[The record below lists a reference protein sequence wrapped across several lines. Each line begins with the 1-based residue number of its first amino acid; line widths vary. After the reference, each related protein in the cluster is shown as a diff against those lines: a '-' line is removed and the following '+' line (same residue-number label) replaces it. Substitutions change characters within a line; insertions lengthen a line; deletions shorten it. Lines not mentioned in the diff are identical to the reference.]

1 MRVTI
6 GLAVLLAIVATNA
19 NAQNDWQQNDPNIY
33 FLGGKVGIGTG
44 TPAYPLS
51 IRTGTEQLVAGLYV
65 RNESTTLSP
74 PNDKPYG
81 LFAQT
86 DGPKGRGAI
95 GFSTVMTDEAY
106 GFLGQA
112 DSTLGRGV
120 GGLANASSG
129 EAYGVQGQTNSTSGK
144 GVFGLATAVSGT
156 AQGVAGQSSA
166 PSGVGVYGTASY
178 TGSSAT
184 AYGVRGVSAAIGGV
198 GVKGEATGTGTSY
211 GVRGEAPSSGYAVY
225 SDGNFASSGT
235 KTFVIDHP
243 ADPEN
248 RLLIHYCV
256 EGPEPFLIYRGTATL
271 DASGAAVVTLP
282 EYFDQIARDPQY
294 QLTAVGAPA
303 PSLHVASKVN
313 GGRFTI
319 GGGTAGLEVC
329 WTVTAVRN
337 DLWVRANPPAVEK
350 MKPEHERGTYLHPEL
365 YGQPVT
371 RRTFYT
377 PPIEP
382 GRPIEPVVAPPSE

>member
-19 NAQNDWQQNDPNIY
+19 NAQNDWQQNNPNIY

-44 TPAYPLS
+44 SPAYPLS

-65 RNESTTLSP
+65 RNESTSLSP

-81 LFAQT
+81 LFAQA
-86 DGPKGRGAI
+86 DGPLGRGAI
-95 GFSTVMTDEAY
+95 GFSIATTGEAY

-144 GVFGLATAVSGT
+144 GVFGLATATSGS
-156 AQGVAGQSSA
+156 AQGVAGLSPA
-166 PSGVGVYGTASY
+166 PAGVGVYGEASY
-178 TGSSAT
+178 TGTS
-184 AYGVRGVSAAIGGV
+184 GDAIGMRGRSLAV
-198 GVKGEATGTGTSY
+198 AGIGIKGEALGIGTSY
-211 GVRGEAPSSGYAVY
+211 GVLGEAPGSGYAVY
-225 SDGNFASSGT
+225 ADGNFASSGT
-235 KTFVIDHP
+235 KTFMIDHP

-248 RLLIHYCV
+248 RLLVHYCA

-303 PSLHVASKVN
+303 PSMHVASKVS

-365 YGQPVT
+365 YGQPAT

-382 GRPIEPVVAPPSE
+382 GRAMEPVTVPSVE